1 MNSTEFAAYLKALKK
16 HIQDFYGQGL
26 RQRYEINTLADCDK
40 PASTMAISI
49 DFSFDFF
56 LL

>member
-26 RQRYEINTLADCDK
+26 RQRYEINTIADCDK